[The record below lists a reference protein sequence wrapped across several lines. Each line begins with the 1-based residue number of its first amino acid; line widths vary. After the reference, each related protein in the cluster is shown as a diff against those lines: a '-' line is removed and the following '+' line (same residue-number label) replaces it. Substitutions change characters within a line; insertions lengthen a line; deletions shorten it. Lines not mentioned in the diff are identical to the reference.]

1 MRTISVTKG
10 KGRKQGGKPI
20 RRLRYA
26 MCFLTL
32 AAAAPWFIG
41 TAFGDGAGHGH
52 GHGEKPVAPIQPGA
66 PAQGATGIKLLDLEL
81 LNQDGKPV
89 WFASEA
95 LGDRIVVMD
104 FIYTSCTTTCPVV
117 SQIMAR
123 VRDELGGRS
132 TRDVRLISI
141 SVDPATDTP
150 ERLKEYAGRLDA
162 GPEWLWLTGYKPDVD
177 RVLDGLGAYTPD
189 FREHPGLVLVGDP
202 RSGVWERFYSFPDPA
217 RIVARVDR
225 LAAARVKA
233 STLETKAR
241 DYFTDLPVVAHDGRE
256 LRFFTDLLKDKIV
269 LITLFYTECTG
280 MCPIINNKL
289 SLLQDKLG
297 DRLGKDV
304 FFVSVTLD
312 PETDTPEVLKD
323 YAVKFEARDG
333 WSFVTGRKAD
343 IATITRKL
351 GQVGDDIAGHAPYL
365 MVGDVK
371 RAVWKKFRP
380 DVPEE
385 VMAIYIGQLGA
396 DILLPSTADRPG

>member
-1 MRTISVTKG
+1 M
-10 KGRKQGGKPI
+10 

-26 MCFLTL
+26 ICFLIL
-32 AAAAPWFIG
+32 AATAPWFAG

-52 GHGEKPVAPIQPGA
+52 GERLAAPIQPGA
-66 PAQGATGIKLLDLEL
+66 PAQGATNIKLLDIEL
-81 LNQDGKPV
+81 VNQNGEAV
-89 WFASEA
+89 RFASEA

-104 FIYTSCTTTCPVV
+104 FIYTSCTTTCPVL
-117 SQIMAR
+117 SQVMAR
-123 VRDELGGRS
+123 VQDELGDRL
-132 TRDVRLISI
+132 TRDVRLLSV

-150 ERLKEYAGRLDA
+150 ERLKAYAARLDA

-202 RSGVWERFYSFPDPA
+202 RSGVWERFYGFPDPA
-217 RIVARVDR
+217 RIVARVEA
-225 LAAARVKA
+225 LAAARA
-233 STLETKAR
+233 RANTLETKAR
-241 DYFTDLPVVAHDGRE
+241 AYFTDLPVVAHDGRE

-269 LITLFYTECTG
+269 LVTLFYTECTG

-304 FFVSVTLD
+304 FFVSVSLD
-312 PETDTPEVLKD
+312 PETDTPAVLKD
-323 YAVKFEARDG
+323 YAAKFEARDG
-333 WSFVTGRKAD
+333 WSFVTGRKED
-343 IATITRKL
+343 IAAITRKL
-351 GQVGDDIAGHAPYL
+351 GQVSDDIAGHAPYL

-380 DVPEE
+380 NIPEE
-385 VMAIYIGQLGA
+385 LIAIYIQQLEA
-396 DILLPSTADRPG
+396 DTSLRPTADRQG